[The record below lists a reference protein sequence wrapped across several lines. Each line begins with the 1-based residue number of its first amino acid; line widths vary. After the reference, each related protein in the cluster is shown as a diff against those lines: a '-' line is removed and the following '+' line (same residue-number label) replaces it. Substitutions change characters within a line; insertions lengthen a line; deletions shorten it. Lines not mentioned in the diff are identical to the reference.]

1 MDVLQLKYF
10 YETAKSES
18 VTKTAQKF
26 LVPPSSV
33 SATIKRLEDELGA
46 SLFDRSSNRI
56 VLNEKGRQ
64 FFKTANLIL
73 SELEEATANLNSQN
87 DDNRQINIL
96 AKANRGKIID
106 RIIDFN
112 SKRPQP
118 SFKVD
123 LDFEETN
130 YEKYQIIIQ
139 DKGDFDSDY
148 ECFML
153 SQYNIKLVASAQN
166 PLCDRPL
173 SLKHLKGLPFV
184 TTGENKN
191 GYQIFKKACE
201 RMGFT
206 PELKIECND
215 YQCYDKCIKN
225 DAGLGVTLA
234 TDTSFLS
241 PSMKYLDIRD
251 FSEKITIYVYYKKQ
265 DYYGNVKDFI
275 DLLRK

>member
-1 MDVLQLKYF
+1 MEILQLKYF
-10 YETAKSES
+10 YETAKNES
-18 VTKTAQKF
+18 IAKTAKKF

-33 SATIKRLEDELGA
+33 SATIKKLETELGTL
-46 SLFDRSSNRI
+46 LFDRSSNRI
-56 VLNEKGRQ
+56 ALNEKGRQ

-73 SELEEATANLNSQN
+73 SELEDAATNLNSQN
-87 DDNRQINIL
+87 DDNRKICIL
-96 AKANRGKIID
+96 SKANRGKIVD
-106 RIIDFN
+106 KIIEFN

-123 LDFEETN
+123 VNFEETD
-130 YEKYQIIIQ
+130 YDKYHIIVQEKR
-139 DKGDFDSDY
+139 DFDSDY

-201 RMGFT
+201 RVGFT

-215 YQCYDKCIKN
+215 YQCYDRCIKS

-234 TDTSFLS
+234 TDTSFIS
-241 PSMKYLDIRD
+241 PTMKYLDIRD
-251 FSEKITIYVYYKKQ
+251 FNEKITIYVYYKKQ

-275 DLLRK
+275 EFLKK

>member
-18 VTKTAQKF
+18 VTKTAQKY

-33 SATIKRLEDELGA
+33 SATIKRLEDELGV

-64 FFKTANLIL
+64 FFKTANIIL
-73 SELEEATANLNSQN
+73 SELEEASANLNNQN

-96 AKANRGKIID
+96 AKANRGKVID
-106 RIIDFN
+106 KIIDFN

-118 SFKVD
+118 SFKVE
-123 LDFEETN
+123 LDFEKTN

-139 DKGDFDSDY
+139 DKSDFDSDY
-148 ECFML
+148 ECFVL
-153 SQYNIKLVASAQN
+153 SQYNIKIVASAQN

-173 SLKHLKGLPFV
+173 LLKHLKGIPFV

-191 GYQIFKKACE
+191 AYQIFKKACE
-201 RMGFT
+201 RVGFT

-215 YQCYDKCIKN
+215 YQCYDKCIKS

-234 TDTSFLS
+234 TDTSFL
-241 PSMKYLDIRD
+241 PPTMKYLDIRD

>member
-1 MDVLQLKYF
+1 MEILQLKYF
-10 YETAKSES
+10 NETAKNES
-18 VTKTAQKF
+18 IVKTAHKF

-33 SATIKRLEDELGA
+33 SATIKRLEEELGA

-73 SELEEATANLNSQN
+73 SELEEATANLNNQN
-87 DDNRQINIL
+87 DDKRQINIL
-96 AKANRGKIID
+96 AKANRGKIIGK
-106 RIIDFN
+106 IIDFN

-215 YQCYDKCIKN
+215 YQCYDRCIKS

-241 PSMKYLDIRD
+241 PTMKYLDIQD

-275 DLLRK
+275 EFLKK